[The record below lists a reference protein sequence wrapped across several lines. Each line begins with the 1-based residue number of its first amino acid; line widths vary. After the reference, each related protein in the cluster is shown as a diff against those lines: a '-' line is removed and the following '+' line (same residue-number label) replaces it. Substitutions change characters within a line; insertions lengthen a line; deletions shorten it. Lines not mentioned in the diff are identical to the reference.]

1 MKFATFLSIAVLA
14 ASAASPAF
22 AEVVRL
28 RADLS
33 ARNEV
38 PANASSGRGT
48 MTASIDTDTR
58 QLSWR
63 LEWTGLS
70 GPSTAMHFHG
80 PAESGANAGVA
91 VLIPSAPAESAIVG
105 GQATLTEAQLADLMA
120 GRWYVNIHTA
130 ANPGGEIRGQVTRAG
145 RARR

>member
-22 AEVVRL
+22 AEVIRL

-91 VLIPSAPAESAIVG
+91 VPIPSAPAESAIVG